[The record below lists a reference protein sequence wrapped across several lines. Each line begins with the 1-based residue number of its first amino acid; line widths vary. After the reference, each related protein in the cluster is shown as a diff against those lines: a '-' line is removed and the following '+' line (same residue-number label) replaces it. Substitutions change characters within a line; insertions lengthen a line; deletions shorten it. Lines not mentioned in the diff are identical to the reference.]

1 MTVCLFHG
9 NGRCSRGRRILE
21 NEVERSVP
29 RCNLTNLTLVPG
41 GSVGVHDPA
50 DRLWARLRHEAEEAL
65 SLAPMLAPLF
75 VCSVIEQPSL
85 EAAVFHRVSA
95 RLANDVVSRPL
106 LVETFARA
114 VAADPHIG
122 LAIRADLAAVVER
135 DPACER
141 LIEPFLYFKGFHA
154 IQTHRLAHWLWNN
167 GERDFAFYL
176 QSRSSDAFQTDIHP
190 AVPFGRG
197 ILLDHATGLVI
208 GETAVVEDEVS
219 LLQDVTLGG
228 TGKEHAD
235 RHPKIR
241 RGAMIG
247 AGAKILGNIEVGA
260 YARIAAG
267 SVVLRPVQ
275 AYSTVA
281 GVPARIIKTGR
292 DSEPCRRMDQTL
304 SDISYESFNY
314 TI

>member
-1 MTVCLFHG
+1 M
-9 NGRCSRGRRILE
+9 SRP
-21 NEVERSVP
+21 NA
-29 RCNLTNLTLVPG
+29 TNLSLVPG
-41 GSVGVHDPA
+41 DAAGFYDPA
-50 DRLWARLRHEAEEAL
+50 DTLWARLRQEAEAAL

-75 VCSVIEQPSL
+75 VDSILGQPSF
-85 EAAVFHRVSA
+85 EAAIFHRVSA
-95 RLANDVVSRPL
+95 RLNNDVVSLPL

-114 VAADPHIG
+114 AAADPQIA

-141 LIEPFLYFKGFHA
+141 IIEPFLYFKGFHA
-154 IQTHRLAHWLWNN
+154 IQTHRLAHWLWNS

-176 QSRSSDAFQTDIHP
+176 QSRSSDLFQTDIHP
-190 AVPFGRG
+190 AARFGSG
-197 ILLDHATGLVI
+197 VLLDHATGLVV

-267 SVVLRPVQ
+267 SVVLRPVE

-281 GVPARIIKTGR
+281 GVPARMIRTGK
-292 DSEPCRRMDQTL
+292 DPEPSRRMDQIL